1 MMSTVPQR
9 RLTEQEYLAKERLAA
24 FRSEFYRGEMFAMAG
39 ATREHNVI
47 TGNVFF
53 RLRSQLDAGPC
64 EVYSTDMRVRITPTG
79 LYTYPDVVVACGGPR
94 FADDEQD
101 VLLNPT
107 VLVEVLSPSTAS
119 YDRGDKRVHYL
130 QLDTLRELLLVEQDF
145 PAVEHHIRQPNGD
158 WIERQIED
166 PQTRIELPSIG
177 CVLTFAEIYARIT
190 FPPDARRPLRPTGID

>member
-1 MMSTVPQR
+1 MSTVPK
-9 RLTEQEYLAKERLAA
+9 RLLSEQEYLAKERLAP

-39 ATREHNVI
+39 ASREHNLI
-47 TGNVFF
+47 AGNVA
-53 RLRSQLDAGPC
+53 RALGNQLDGRPC
-64 EVYSTDMRVRITPTG
+64 ETYSTDMRVRITPTG
-79 LYTYPDVVVACGGPR
+79 LYTYPDVVVACSGPQ

-130 QLDTLRELLLVEQDF
+130 QLDSLCELLLVEQDF
-145 PAVEHHIRQPNGD
+145 PAIEHHIRQPNGD

-166 PQTRIELPSIG
+166 QQTRIGLPSIS
-177 CVLTFAEIYARIT
+177 CSLTFAEIYARIS
-190 FPPDARRPLRPTGID
+190 FPPDARRPLRPMVAE